1 MSEPLLR
8 VENVE
13 KVFTRKVR
21 KEVRTLK
28 VLDKLSLTVGPREFV
43 TIIGPSGCGKSTLL
57 NCVAGLTSYEG
68 GSITLD
74 GQRVTSPGDDRAFV
88 FQQATLLPW
97 RSIER
102 NVAFGL
108 EMRREQSKEQI
119 AERVARAIQTVG
131 LTGFEHHYPHEVS
144 GGMQQRANLAR
155 ALAVD
160 AKLILM
166 DEPFGALDAL
176 TKETLQD
183 ELATMSARYNRATL
197 FITHDIREAVHL
209 ADTVIVMSPRPGK
222 IIKELK
228 IDFPRPR
235 SRALTASAEF
245 EQIVTE
251 LRGLLQHQTH
261 DDPDAASAGGAG

>member
-13 KVFTRKVR
+13 KIFTRKVR
-21 KEVRTLK
+21 KQLRTLK
-28 VLDKLSLTVGPREFV
+28 VLDSLSMAVGSREFV

-57 NCVAGLTSYEG
+57 NCIAGLTEYES
-68 GSITLD
+68 GSIVLD
-74 GQRVTSPGDDRAFV
+74 GKQVTGPGDDRAFV

-97 RSIER
+97 RTIER

-108 EMRREQSKEQI
+108 QMRREQSKAEI
-119 AERVARAIQTVG
+119 AERVAQAIQTVG
-131 LTGFEHHYPHEVS
+131 LKGFEHHYPHEVS

-183 ELATMSARYNRATL
+183 ELSAMSARYDRATL

-222 IIKELK
+222 IIKVE
-228 IDFPRPR
+228 FPRPR
-235 SRALTASAEF
+235 SRALTVSAEF
-245 EQIVTE
+245 EQIVNE
-251 LRGLLQHQTH
+251 LRALLQHQTH
-261 DDPDAASAGGAG
+261 DDPETASVAQAG